1 MCYFP
6 DVSCP
11 SSVPF
16 LKVWLLLLGFASR
29 FCLVTVSTIQ
39 FCWCW
44 LKAKAWGSPGWDG
57 SEKQAQ
63 HQVPRKA
70 LQGQHEARVINYGN
84 KAIKPGQQEASNLPS
99 WEGIFLVLFQSSPC
113 LQHFTACNYSP
124 GKNRGKSKFAYSVVL
139 S

>member
-29 FCLVTVSTIQ
+29 FCLITVSTIQ
-39 FCWCW
+39 FCWCR

-84 KAIKPGQQEASNLPS
+84 KAIKPGQQEASNLLGGHFPCAVPELPMLAALHSLQLLTWQES
-99 WEGIFLVLFQSSPC
+99 W
-113 LQHFTACNYSP
+113 
-124 GKNRGKSKFAYSVVL
+124 
-139 S
+139 